1 MKVGAFKMSESNKAG
16 VFFELCPELKRAA
29 KADAAQRGMSLR
41 EWYTEV
47 TLDRL
52 CRKKEEPAGAE

>member
-1 MKVGAFKMSESNKAG
+1 MSESNKAG